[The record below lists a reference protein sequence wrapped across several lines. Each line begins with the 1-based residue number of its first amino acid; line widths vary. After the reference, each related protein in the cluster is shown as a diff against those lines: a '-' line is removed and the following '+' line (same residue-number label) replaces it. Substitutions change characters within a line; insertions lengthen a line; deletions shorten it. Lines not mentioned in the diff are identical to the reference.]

1 MEPYQRLI
9 TQLQQLGP
17 LAVAFSGGVDSTLL
31 LRAAHQATGGQVL
44 AITVDG
50 PMQFRSELAE
60 ARKLAARIGVQQLEL
75 PIGWHD
81 LPGLATNP
89 PDRCYHCK
97 RFILSRCQKELPLGY
112 QLCEGSTID
121 DLQAHRPGRRAV
133 VELGVRSPLLE
144 AGLGKADIRSI
155 SRQLALPTWD
165 KPAQSCL
172 LTRFPHDTLLA
183 VADLQRVETCEEA
196 LHGLGFSMVRV
207 RSLGTTARLEFIG
220 EELAAAQ
227 LPAMTKKIV
236 NVCNVAGFSV
246 VLIDQAGYRSGS
258 MD

>member
-9 TQLQQLGP
+9 TQLQQLGS

-97 RFILSRCQKELPLGY
+97 RFILTRCQKELPLGY

-172 LTRFPHDTLLA
+172 LTRFPH
-183 VADLQRVETCEEA
+183 
-196 LHGLGFSMVRV
+196 
-207 RSLGTTARLEFIG
+207 
-220 EELAAAQ
+220 
-227 LPAMTKKIV
+227 
-236 NVCNVAGFSV
+236 
-246 VLIDQAGYRSGS
+246 
-258 MD
+258 